1 MAASNDGLARLA
13 RRLRTVQ
20 CLLAVLVRL
29 VSLDR
34 FGISRRL
41 GRKDAKR
48 RRYTDVTVGHR
59 DRLAASSMLS
69 VATGQDGVL
78 IWGTGHL
85 PGISALLAEQGF
97 RHVKTEWL
105 RSDGCRAPLRRCGS
119 SCSQDDAVP

>member
-1 MAASNDGLARLA
+1 M
-13 RRLRTVQ
+13 
-20 CLLAVLVRL
+20 
-29 VSLDR
+29 
-34 FGISRRL
+34 
-41 GRKDAKR
+41 
-48 RRYTDVTVGHR
+48 TVGHR

-105 RSDGCRAPLRRCGS
+105 RVGRLPGTITSLRVVMQSR
-119 SCSQDDAVP
+119 